1 MNDYEELTVS
11 EIDDLLDAENLPK
24 SGLKADKVQRLI
36 DADEKFP
43 LETPNEA
50 GRDKPE
56 VIPST
61 EEIAVS
67 PVYDDFI
74 EKRLWAGVKTVYVC
88 RNCGRQEDRED
99 DMILHALKH
108 VPENLREQFME
119 FLLEKEGN

>member
-1 MNDYEELTVS
+1 MDKLNKKTVS
-11 EIDDLLDAENLPK
+11 ELDDLLEAQNLPK
-24 SGLKADKVQRLI
+24 GGLKADKVKRLI
-36 DADEKFP
+36 EAEEIP
-43 LETPNEA
+43 LETPQA

-61 EEIAVS
+61 EEIVVS